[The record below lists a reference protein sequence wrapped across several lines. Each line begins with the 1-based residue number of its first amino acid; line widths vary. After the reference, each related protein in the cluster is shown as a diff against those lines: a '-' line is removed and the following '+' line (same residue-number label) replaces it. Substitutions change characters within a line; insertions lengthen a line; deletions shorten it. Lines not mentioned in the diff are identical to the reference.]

1 MSSKILLHIN
11 SSSRYKESTTRR
23 VSASIVA
30 LLKQKH
36 SSLAVVSRDTAT
48 GLPFV
53 NEAWIEA
60 NFTNADERNENHKQ
74 ELNLS
79 DELVAELQDAD
90 ILVIGVPIYN
100 FNIPSTLKAWIDLI
114 ARVGLTFRYTE
125 KGPVGLL
132 KNKKVYVVMASG
144 GVPIGSEMDLASAYL
159 KVVFNFVGLRDLT
172 IIDSSTLD
180 GLDDSEAMMSQ
191 LASLITE

>member
-11 SSSRYKESTTRR
+11 SSSRYKESITRQ
-23 VSASIVA
+23 VSTSLVA

-60 NFTNADERNENHKQ
+60 NFTNAENRNERHEQ
-74 ELNLS
+74 ELSLS
-79 DELVAELQDAD
+79 DELVSELQDAD

-100 FNIPSTLKAWIDLI
+100 FNIPSPLKAWVDLV

-132 KNKKVYVVMASG
+132 ENKKVYVVMASG

-159 KVVFNFVGLRDLT
+159 KVVFNFVGLHDLT
-172 IIDSSTLD
+172 IIDSSMLD
-180 GLDDSEAMMSQ
+180 DLNDSEAVTSQ
-191 LASLITE
+191 LSSLITE